1 MIKIL
6 KSFPEVEEALKSQDV
21 KNSILKSPEVKKHYT
36 KKDMEDIERILKD
49 EDSKEKEVKSGDKFD
64 IDSDEWVSKMDKHHA
79 NVQSI
84 HER

>member
-1 MIKIL
+1 M
-6 KSFPEVEEALKSQDV
+6 
-21 KNSILKSPEVKKHYT
+21 KKHYT

-64 IDSDEWVSKMDKHHA
+64 IDSDEWVSKMDKHNA